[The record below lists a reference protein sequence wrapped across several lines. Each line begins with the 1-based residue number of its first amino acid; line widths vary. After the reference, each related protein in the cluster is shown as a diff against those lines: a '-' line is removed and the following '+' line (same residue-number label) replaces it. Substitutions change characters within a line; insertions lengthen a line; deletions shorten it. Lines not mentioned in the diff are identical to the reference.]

1 MRLTKLQQSAA
12 QAALD
17 TTVFLDGPAG
27 TGKTTAGVRRL
38 RHLLESGVPPQSIL
52 ILVPQKALAV
62 PYVDE
67 WRGRKR
73 RAGGEI
79 SVHTIGSLAFQMV
92 DLFWPLVSEDAGF
105 ADPFRRPTFLSLEL
119 AQYFMARVL
128 GPEIDRND
136 YFNSVRLSRYR
147 LYSQLLDNL
156 NKAAVVGLG
165 YTTLGDRLKRALA
178 KPDVTQQYIYD
189 DAQACVNAFRDFC
202 RQHNLLDFSWQVEL
216 FVDHLWKLAPPTR
229 YLTETYRHLIV
240 DNIEEDNPAT
250 HTILHDWLT
259 DCDSALVIYDSDAG
273 YRRFLGADPVNAAGL
288 KVRCAEHITLSDSY
302 VMEPDVA
309 RLDLE
314 LRGAMLGDPPK
325 KTRAKVDA
333 RRALQFTDQ
342 MYHPQMLNWTADEI
356 HRLIRD
362 EGVEPKDIVVLAPL
376 LSDALRFSLMNR
388 LEALGVPA
396 RSHRPSRAL
405 RDEPASRALLTFAR
419 LAHPHWNLPA
429 ASFDVTYALM
439 AALGDLDLT
448 RGRLLT
454 EIVYRKGVLG
464 SFEAI
469 RADVQTRITY
479 TVGERYQALAKWLE
493 RYREGERQP
502 LDVFFSRLFGEI
514 LSQPGFGF
522 HQGYDDARA
531 AADLIDSARAFRWT
545 VNAVLPEVDA
555 GQEYLQMVEDGLLAD
570 QYVRDWVV
578 EEAAANSVLLAPAY
592 TFLMSNRPVEYQFWL
607 TIGSGSWGQ
616 RLYQPLTHPYVLS
629 LGWDADRVWTD
640 ADEEQSNKEALYR
653 LVSGL
658 VRRCKKKIYL
668 GYSQFGEQG
677 YEQRGPLLESIQRVL
692 RSG

>member
-12 QAALD
+12 HAALD

-38 RHLLESGVPPQSIL
+38 RYLLEQGVPAHSIL
-52 ILVPQKALAV
+52 VLVPQKALAA
-62 PYVDE
+62 PYQAE

-79 SVHTIGSLAFQMV
+79 SIHTIGSLAFEMV
-92 DLFWPLVSEDAGF
+92 DLFWPLVSEEAGF
-105 ADPFRRPTFLSLEL
+105 VDPFRRPTFLSLEL

-128 GPEIDRND
+128 GPEIERND

-156 NKAAVVGLG
+156 NKAAVVGLP
-165 YTTLGDRLKRALA
+165 YTALGDRLKRALA

-216 FVDHLWKLAPPTR
+216 FVKHLWQQEPPRR
-229 YLTETYRHLIV
+229 YLTQTFRHLIV

-250 HTILHDWLT
+250 HGILGDWLGE
-259 DCDSALVIYDSDAG
+259 CDSALVIFDSDAG
-273 YRRFLGADPVNAAGL
+273 YRRFLGADPKTAKQL
-288 KVRCAEHITLSDSY
+288 KVECAKHITLTDSY
-302 VMEPDVA
+302 VMEADMA
-309 RLDLE
+309 RLDVE
-314 LRGAMLGDPPK
+314 LQGVMIGPAAK

-342 MYHPQMLNWTADEI
+342 TYHPQMLNWTADEI

-362 EGVEPKDIVVLAPL
+362 EGVEPKNIVILAPL

-388 LEALGVPA
+388 LDALGVPA

-419 LAHPHWNLPA
+419 LAHPGWNLPA

-464 SFEAI
+464 SFEII
-469 RADVQTRITY
+469 RADVQARITY
-479 TVGERYQALAKWLE
+479 TVGERYQALAGWLE
-493 RYREGERQP
+493 AYRTSEPQP
-502 LDVFFSRLFGEI
+502 LDIFFSRLFGEV

-522 HQGYDDARA
+522 HQGFDDARA

-578 EEAAANSVLLAPAY
+578 DDSAANSVLLAPAY
-592 TFLMSNRPVEYQFWL
+592 TFLMSNCPVEYQFWL

-629 LGWDADRVWTD
+629 REWDESRVWTD
-640 ADEEQSNKEALYR
+640 ADEEQSNKDALYR

-658 VRRCKKKIYL
+658 VRRCKTKIYL

-677 YEQRGPLLESIQRVL
+677 YEQRGPLLENIQRLL
-692 RSG
+692 RG